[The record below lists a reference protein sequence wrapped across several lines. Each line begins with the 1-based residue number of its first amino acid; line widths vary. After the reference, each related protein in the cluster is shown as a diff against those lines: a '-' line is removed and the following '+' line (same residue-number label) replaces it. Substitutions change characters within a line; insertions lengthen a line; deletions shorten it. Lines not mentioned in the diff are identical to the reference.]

1 MGLREWI
8 KRMERATKGDLE
20 SFELLDGSRY
30 YFDRLETHR
39 LMFMH
44 WFACARAGNPCDWPP
59 APEILQKL
67 CEAREVDSALGVVA
81 SKGEFL
87 PYDCDLLI
95 TERRLEPRALVAGR
109 DVYDQMV
116 GDLSEP

>member
-1 MGLREWI
+1 MGTRDKLRHLL
-8 KRMERATKGDLE
+8 KVARGHLE

-30 YFDRLETHR
+30 YFDPASPEL
-39 LMFMH
+39 FMH

-67 CEAREVDSALGVVA
+67 CEARDLDSALEVVA

-87 PYDCDLLI
+87 PYDRDILI
-95 TERRLEPRALVAGR
+95 TERRLEPRSLVAGR
-109 DVYDQMV
+109 DVNDQMV
-116 GDLSEP
+116 GDLSE

>member
-8 KRMERATKGDLE
+8 KRMERAAKGDLE

-67 CEAREVDSALGVVA
+67 CEARDLDSALEVVA

-87 PYDCDLLI
+87 PYDRDLLI
-95 TERRLEPRALVAGR
+95 TERRLEPRSLVAGR
-109 DVYDQMV
+109 DVNDQMV
-116 GDLSEP
+116 EDLSEP

>member
-20 SFELLDGSRY
+20 SFELVDGSRY

-44 WFACARAGNPCDWPP
+44 WIECAKAGNPYAWPP
-59 APEILQKL
+59 APGILQKL
-67 CEAREVDSALGVVA
+67 CEAREVDSALEVVA
-81 SKGEFL
+81 SKDEIL
-87 PYDCDLLI
+87 PYDRDLLI
-95 TERRLEPRALVAGR
+95 TERRLEPRSLVAGR
-109 DVYDQMV
+109 DVYDQV
-116 GDLSEP
+116 VEDLSE